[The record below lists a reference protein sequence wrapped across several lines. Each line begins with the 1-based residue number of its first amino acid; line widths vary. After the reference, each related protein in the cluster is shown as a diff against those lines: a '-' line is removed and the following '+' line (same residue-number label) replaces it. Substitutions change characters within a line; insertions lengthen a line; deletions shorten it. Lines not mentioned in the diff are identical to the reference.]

1 VSKDTE
7 SIVDLSLSKISA
19 LLESDLEDEEF
30 TSTLL
35 AYLVAATVT
44 GYKINEI
51 IGLSDKIAEI
61 IEKALEDS
69 PQ

>member
-61 IEKALEDS
+61 IEKALEDP